1 MMLSLKGIISHQIL
15 QMIRSAKTEDAKAIV
30 DIYNHYI
37 LHSHATFEIDPI
49 TADEMEQ
56 RISKVQT
63 EFNLPWLVLEDHN
76 QIVGYAYATQWKARV
91 AYAKTVESSIN
102 LHKDQGGKGYGLP
115 LYSELMKQLKTLGF
129 HAVIGGMSLPNEPS
143 RILHEKLGF
152 KKTGEFKEVGFKFG
166 RWIDVGYWELI
177 IS

>member
-1 MMLSLKGIISHQIL
+1 MILSLKGIISHQIL

-76 QIVGYAYATQWKARV
+76 
-91 AYAKTVESSIN
+91 
-102 LHKDQGGKGYGLP
+102 LP
-115 LYSELMKQLKTLGF
+115 DL
-129 HAVIGGMSLPNEPS
+129 VWP
-143 RILHEKLGF
+143 
-152 KKTGEFKEVGFKFG
+152 
-166 RWIDVGYWELI
+166 
-177 IS
+177 